1 MTDSTT
7 PASQQTA
14 AQPPTAQPPTA
25 QPPTSQPPTVQTQE
39 VPRPASQAASLQI
52 EGIINLRDVGGYAT
66 TAGEMVATGVL
77 YRSGRLSFEGQA
89 GVDGL
94 AELRL
99 SAVFDLRSAA
109 ECASLPDRLPAGV
122 DLVHLDVLADAVT
135 SLAAHLADMFEDP
148 VAAEELLQS
157 GKIREHYLGTYKNL
171 ITSEAAC
178 SAYREMFLQIANLDG
193 PALFHCTAGK
203 DRTGWAAASLL
214 SLLGVSEQVVLEDYL
229 LSSEPV
235 LASFQPYL
243 DQFAAVGG
251 NPELLKPAF
260 SVEPDYLATSLSEV
274 QAQFGS
280 IEGYFRTGLGLSDD
294 ITDQIRRRLLH

>member
-1 MTDSTT
+1 MHAMNDPAT
-7 PASQQTA
+7 PNSPAQTSSAQTSPRAESA
-14 AQPPTAQPPTA
+14 ALNIA
-25 QPPTSQPPTVQTQE
+25 
-39 VPRPASQAASLQI
+39 
-52 EGIINLRDVGGYAT
+52 GIINLRDVGGYAT
-66 TAGEMVATGVL
+66 VTGARVSTGLL
-77 YRSGRLSFEGQA
+77 YRSGRLGFEGQA
-89 GVDGL
+89 GIDEL
-94 AELRL
+94 AELGL
-99 SAVFDLRSAA
+99 STVFDLRSEA
-109 ECASLPDRLPAGV
+109 ECASLPDRLPDGV

-178 SAYREMFLQIANLDG
+178 TAYREMFLQIANLDG

-214 SLLGVSEQVVLEDYL
+214 SLLGVAEQVVLEDYL

-243 DQFAAVGG
+243 DQFAAAGG

-260 SVEPDYLATSLSEV
+260 DVEPDYLATSLSEV
-274 QAQFGS
+274 LLQFGS
-280 IEGYFRTGLGLSDD
+280 IDGYFRTGLGLSDEV
-294 ITDQIRRRLLH
+294 TDQIRQRLLH